1 MTFSKYLFAVVKH
14 GRLMG
19 ASEDLVV
26 AAAVRLSEAGRAP
39 AFWFNF
45 RPPESDE
52 RIQRLRAAGCRI
64 HCHDP
69 RNLVQRIRGRLGRS
83 DTAASLRRSLLKALA
98 EERPTLVLLN
108 QGGNSDAGI
117 EAAVVRD
124 AGVAHVVLCHGAT
137 ESAWPNPDFL
147 QAMRAIFTGALC
159 SLFVSEA
166 IRQLTE
172 AQIGMGILQ
181 AAVVY
186 NSCKFNKL
194 KNIPWPNAQEG
205 LSLAAVARLENKSK
219 GHDLILRALA
229 LPQWRERPLSVTFY
243 GEGPHREPLESYATA
258 LGLRSVSFA
267 GQVDDIEAIW
277 QKHHGFIQAS
287 RFEGYGL
294 SLVEAM
300 FCGRMAIAT
309 PFPSAVEFVRDGE
322 TGFLARA
329 ASVEELSLALDHAW
343 ACRDRW
349 QEMGKLAAVRVL
361 ERYPK
366 DSVGDFVEL
375 IGTIA

>member
-108 QGGNSDAGI
+108 QGGNSDAGV
-117 EAAVVRD
+117 EAAVLRD
-124 AGVAHVVLCHGAT
+124 AGVAHVVLCHAAT
-137 ESAWPNPDFL
+137 EWSWPNPDFL
-147 QAMRAIFTGALC
+147 PVMRAIFADARRC
-159 SLFVSEA
+159 LFVSDANRE
-166 IRQLTE
+166 LTE
-172 AQIGMGILQ
+172 AQIGMVIGN

-186 NSCKFNKL
+186 NPCKFTRAEQ
-194 KNIPWPNAQEG
+194 IPWPAGDGE
-205 LSLAAVARLENKSK
+205 LSLAVVSRIENIQK
-219 GHDLILRALA
+219 GHDLILGALA
-229 LPQWRERPLSVTFY
+229 RPEWRSRPLSVTFY
-243 GEGPHREPLESYATA
+243 GDGPHRDSLNAYAKDLRLESV
-258 LGLRSVSFA
+258 RFA
-267 GQVDDIEAIW
+267 GHVDDIRSIW
-277 QKHHGFIQAS
+277 LWHHGFIQAS
-287 RFEGYGL
+287 RYEGYGL
-294 SLVEAM
+294 SLLEAM
-300 FCGRMAIAT
+300 FCGRLAIAT
-309 PFPSAVEFVRDGE
+309 PFPAALEFIKDGE
-322 TGFLARA
+322 TGFLARS
-329 ASVEELSLALDHAW
+329 ASVVELANVLERAW
-343 ACRDRW
+343 YQRDRW
-349 QEMGKLAAVRVL
+349 QKIGASAAALVQKT
-361 ERYPK
+361 YPS
-366 DSVGDFVEL
+366 DPVGDFLNLLKTCV
-375 IGTIA
+375 